1 MKKMFFVFSALAI
14 FAAFGYDYAEAGA
27 SGSMSDTLIQFQS
40 SDDQSLGSVNLCD
53 PNGKTCI
60 VGDAFKDSSNGRV
73 YVVIGSYDGSY
84 RFYAQKSNDSRW
96 EYMILYGGNWLYFS
110 F

>member
-27 SGSMSDTLIQFQS
+27 SGSMSDTLIQSQS
-40 SDDQSLGSVNLCD
+40 SDNQSLGSVNLCD
-53 PNGKTCI
+53 PNGNTCKD
-60 VGDAFKDSSNGRV
+60 GEAFKDSSNGRI
-73 YVVIGSYDGSY
+73 YVVIGGY

-96 EYMILYGGNWLYFS
+96 EYMIRYGNIWLYFS